1 MCLLQERAHVTPPRA
16 QTATAHPITRA
27 MNLSNYAST
36 TATTTPTTPRPR
48 GHIWSTR
55 LCSWVVPITR
65 KGSRRPSPDHIFCS
79 EPPCWLLIEPLEP
92 EAAALPSAPHGA
104 TS

>member
-1 MCLLQERAHVTPPRA
+1 MDLT
-16 QTATAHPITRA
+16 
-27 MNLSNYAST
+27 SYASVT
-36 TATTTPTTPRPR
+36 NSNSPTSTRPR

-55 LCSWVVPITR
+55 LGSWVVPITR
-65 KGSRRPSPDHIFCS
+65 KGSRRPSPQHIHCS
-79 EPPCWLLIEPLEP
+79 EPPCWLLIEPLDP

>member
-1 MCLLQERAHVTPPRA
+1 MD
-16 QTATAHPITRA
+16 
-27 MNLSNYAST
+27 LSSYAST
-36 TATTTPTTPRPR
+36 TATTTPTTPRPK

-55 LCSWVVPITR
+55 LGSWVVPILR
-65 KGSRRPSPDHIFCS
+65 KNSRRPSPDHIFCS
-79 EPPCWLLIEPLEP
+79 EPPCWLLIEPLDS

>member
-1 MCLLQERAHVTPPRA
+1 MDLSSYASATASSTSTPP
-16 QTATAHPITRA
+16 T
-27 MNLSNYAST
+27 ST
-36 TATTTPTTPRPR
+36 GPR

-55 LCSWVVPITR
+55 LGSWVVPILR
-65 KGSRRPSPDHIFCS
+65 KNSRRPSPNHIFCS
-79 EPPCWLLIEPLEP
+79 EPPCWLLIEPLNT